1 MDSLTGGDWWPD
13 QCDLETHENGEC
25 QGSSKWFREGLMSLE
40 NTQQC
45 GINSGAQQSRQWI
58 ARKEKSVD
66 PNLSSCVG
74 TSRALRKNSIFVVK
88 ALGRDWRFLFLRWG
102 LHLRQERELGRKPL
116 NELRGAG
123 ETREK
128 VWWVGGVDIEFA
140 FFFYIFTGLVCMRV
154 YAMLPCAWD
163 IHGAVCIHAC
173 VYVRVWSE
181 CWKSSLM
188 TPTLLV
194 ETVSFSPIQSSP
206 IWLLL

>member
-1 MDSLTGGDWWPD
+1 
-13 QCDLETHENGEC
+13 
-25 QGSSKWFREGLMSLE
+25 MSLE

-116 NELRGAG
+116 TELRDTG

-140 FFFYIFTGLVCMRV
+140 FFFFTFSQVWCVCVCMQCFRVHETFTVQCASMLVCTWGSEV
-154 YAMLPCAWD
+154 DAGSHHWWLPLYWLKPCLSVQSRAHLYGYSCKPACFHFQGWKCRQV
-163 IHGAVCIHAC
+163 ATPVCH
-173 VYVRVWSE
+173 
-181 CWKSSLM
+181 
-188 TPTLLV
+188 
-194 ETVSFSPIQSSP
+194 
-206 IWLLL
+206 